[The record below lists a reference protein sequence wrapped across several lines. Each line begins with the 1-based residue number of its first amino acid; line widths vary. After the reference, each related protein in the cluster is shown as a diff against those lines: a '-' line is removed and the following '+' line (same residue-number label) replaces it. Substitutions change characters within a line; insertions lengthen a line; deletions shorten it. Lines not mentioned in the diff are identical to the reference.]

1 MLDGAM
7 RRMLDPLLDRAGL
20 ALVRAGIGPNML
32 TGIGL
37 LFGLACAA
45 AIVAQAYGV
54 ALLLFG
60 MNRLLDGLDGPA
72 ARASNGGTDLGG
84 FLDIVADFIVY
95 GAVPLAF
102 AISAPTTHAAAA
114 ALLLFAFYV
123 NGATFLTFAAL
134 AAKRGLS
141 VGERGPKSIYFTA
154 GLAEG
159 TETIIAFALMM
170 LVPQMFPLLAAIFAL
185 VCFVTAGARALLA
198 WRLFA

>member
-7 RRMLDPLLDRAGL
+7 RQMLDPVLDRLGVA
-20 ALVRAGIGPNML
+20 AVRAGIGPMAI

-37 LFGLACAA
+37 MLGLCSAA
-45 AIVAQAYGV
+45 AIVAQMHGL
-54 ALLLFG
+54 ALVLFG
-60 MNRLLDGLDGPA
+60 LNRLADGLDGPT
-72 ARASNGGTDLGG
+72 ARASNGGTDRGG
-84 FLDIVADFIVY
+84 FVDIVADFIIY

-102 AISAPTTHAAAA
+102 ALSAPAANAPAAAF
-114 ALLLFAFYV
+114 LLFAFYV

-134 AAKRGLS
+134 AAKRGLQ

-170 LVPQMFPLLAAIFAL
+170 LVPALFPLLAL
-185 VCFVTAGARALLA
+185 VFGLMCLATAGARALLA